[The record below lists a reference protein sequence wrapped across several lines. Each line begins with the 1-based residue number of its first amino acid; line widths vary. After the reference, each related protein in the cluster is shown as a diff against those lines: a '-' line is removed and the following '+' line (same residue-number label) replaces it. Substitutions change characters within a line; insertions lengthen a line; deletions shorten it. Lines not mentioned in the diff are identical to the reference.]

1 MRGSS
6 YHWKTL
12 KDVDQKFLQT
22 LELKQFEEVDRLIKE
37 GANVNV
43 WFGPGDSGLHYFNDI
58 DVITKLIT
66 IGANVNNT
74 NSYSE
79 TPLMHAIS
87 YYKNVEIVKVLLKH
101 GANVW
106 NTNRR
111 RETALSMALRSSCFG
126 THGSEER
133 IKTLL
138 DFGACI
144 KVTELRYSENVCKL
158 LIKYSMIGEFI
169 PRDLVLNSKPE
180 YVAYFDKC
188 KEEVNVMMAE
198 KLKNSDS
205 LLEIIKNWRCFMMNE
220 SFTKLLNEYEQT
232 YPIYADV
239 IFNRI
244 HTPILERRDLLSQL
258 DMVTVTAK
266 MDEDEVSEYT
276 EIVLNVDCKRH
287 IMKFVNCP
295 DLESFLRGTSEA
307 VEAVDS
313 KLASYEPNAKKLK
326 IE

>member
-6 YHWKTL
+6 CDWKTL
-12 KDVDQKFLQT
+12 KDVDQNFLQA

-43 WFGPGDSGLHYFNDI
+43 WFGPGDSGLHYFNDL

-66 IGANVNNT
+66 IGANVNST

-79 TPLMHAIS
+79 TPLMHAVS

-101 GANVW
+101 GANGW
-106 NTNRR
+106 STNRR
-111 RETALSMALRSSCFG
+111 GETALSVALRSSCFV
-126 THGSEER
+126 TRAHGAEER

-138 DFGACI
+138 DFGACM
-144 KVTELRYSENVCKL
+144 KVTELRYSENICKL
-158 LIKYSMIGEFI
+158 LIKYSMIGVLM
-169 PRDLVLNSKPE
+169 PRDSVLNSRPE

-188 KEEVNVMMAE
+188 KEEVNVMKAE
-198 KLKNSDS
+198 KFKNSDS
-205 LLEIIKNWRCFMMNE
+205 LLEIIKNWRCFMLNE
-220 SFTKLLNEYEQT
+220 SFTKLLNEYEQK

-244 HTPILERRDLLSQL
+244 HTPILERRDLLLQL

-266 MDEDEVSEYT
+266 IDEDQVSEHS
-276 EIVLNVDCKRH
+276 EIVLNMDCKRH
-287 IMKFVNCP
+287 IMKFVSST
-295 DLESFLRGTSEA
+295 DLESFLRGTS
-307 VEAVDS
+307 EAVDS